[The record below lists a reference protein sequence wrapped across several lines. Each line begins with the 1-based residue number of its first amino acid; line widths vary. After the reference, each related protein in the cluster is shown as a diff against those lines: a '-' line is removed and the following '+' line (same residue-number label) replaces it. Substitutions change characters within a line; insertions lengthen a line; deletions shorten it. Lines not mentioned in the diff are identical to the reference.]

1 MTIQSKNSTPNYY
14 KKMKNL
20 SFARKFALITVLL
33 ICASLLF
40 LFFYEQSPFQ
50 KVDDPLEV
58 GSTNVVRKLLIATEA
73 SPFKDSIN
81 AQVLDYYRSSR
92 VLVEVIDV
100 RDLGNTDA
108 TDFDAVLILHRW
120 EAGAPIDIVQS
131 FMEKNLELNNKIVM
145 LTTSWNGLEKMEN
158 IDAITGAS
166 IIKDVPNF
174 TAKITKRLDG
184 LFKCKK

>member
-1 MTIQSKNSTPNYY
+1 
-14 KKMKNL
+14 MKL
-20 SFARKFALITVLL
+20 LKPKILFALTTILL

-40 LFFYEQSPFQ
+40 LFLYEQSPFK

-58 GSTNVVRKLLIATEA
+58 KSMNVVRKLLIATEA

-81 AQVLDYYRSSR
+81 AQLLDHYKSSR
-92 VLVEVIDV
+92 VLVEIIDV
-100 RDLGNTDA
+100 RDLGNADA
-108 TDFDAVLILHRW
+108 ANYDAILILHRW

-131 FMEKNLELNNKIVM
+131 FMEKNLESNNKIVM

-184 LFKCKK
+184 LFKYKK